1 MKWIA
6 LLAALLVLP
15 VTGAAQA
22 PEAIAL
28 EPGNAITLR
37 VDTPGNVHASQR
49 APAEWTEYELAE
61 ARHLS
66 GLRPPE
72 KAVPTATEI
81 PNEGMPA
88 IPPIAPNMIRVKFFS
103 IAGQHSLLVMANGYQ
118 QAVVY
123 RARITRAGRS
133 GPTDVCLVVPNHY
146 GFEHWPE
153 PIDRIEIYDVH
164 LVAWQAGGPIPCA

>member
-1 MKWIA
+1 MALLGA
-6 LLAALLVLP
+6 LLALP
-15 VTGAAQA
+15 VAGGAQA
-22 PEAIAL
+22 PEVVAL

-37 VDTPGNVHASQR
+37 VDAAGNVAASQR

-72 KAVPTATEI
+72 KTVPTASQI

-88 IPPIAPNMIRVKFFS
+88 IPPIEPHMIRVKFFS
-103 IAGQHSLLVMANGYQ
+103 IAGQHSLLVMANGYD

-133 GPTDVCLVVPNHY
+133 GSTDVCLVVPNHY
-146 GFEHWPE
+146 GFEHWPF
-153 PIDRIEIYDVH
+153 PIDRLEISEVRFVEWRQGDP
-164 LVAWQAGGPIPCA
+164 QPCA